1 MHSCGVLG
9 YSPMEGAS
17 GDVLW
22 QKEVLVYSKELQFAL
37 KTRNY
42 TLFASFV
49 SSKIKLN
56 TVKSVVNSYSKRR
69 QKLNFRDRLLLIAG
83 QKRYKGSF
91 RDTLDL
97 H

>member
-1 MHSCGVLG
+1 
-9 YSPMEGAS
+9 MEGAS

-69 QKLNFRDRLLLIAG
+69 QKLNFHDRLLLIAG
-83 QKRYKGSF
+83 QKRYKGSI

>member
-1 MHSCGVLG
+1 
-9 YSPMEGAS
+9 MEGAS

>member
-1 MHSCGVLG
+1 
-9 YSPMEGAS
+9 MEGAS

-42 TLFASFV
+42 TLFDSFV

-69 QKLNFRDRLLLIAG
+69 PKLNFHDRLLLIAG
-83 QKRYKGSF
+83 QKSYKGSI